1 MPKCISCASG
11 RKYASFKQEFLDT
24 HNAYRRTHQAPP
36 LTFSDDL
43 NTTAQ
48 KWADHLLSIK
58 KLQHSNGNVG
68 ENIYYASSSAPMRLT
83 GHFTQVVWEG
93 STELGVG
100 LATDG
105 YMTFVVGQYLPAGN
119 MQGQFEQN
127 VHKEGN
133 I

>member
-1 MPKCISCASG
+1 MFVFCVAS
-11 RKYASFKQEFLDT
+11 
-24 HNAYRRTHQAPP
+24 P
-36 LTFSDDL
+36 
-43 NTTAQ
+43 
-48 KWADHLLSIK
+48 
-58 KLQHSNGNVG
+58 
-68 ENIYYASSSAPMRLT
+68 

-105 YMTFVVGQYLPAGN
+105 YITFVVGQYLPAGN

-133 I
+133 IWSHVFI